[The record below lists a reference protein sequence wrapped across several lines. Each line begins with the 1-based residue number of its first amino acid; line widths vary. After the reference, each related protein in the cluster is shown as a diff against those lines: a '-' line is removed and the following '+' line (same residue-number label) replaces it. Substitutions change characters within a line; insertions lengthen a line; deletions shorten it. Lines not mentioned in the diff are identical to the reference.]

1 MRSVTVTMLVCV
13 LLGFGTPHAV
23 GRGPVPGAGGVA
35 ARPAVPQSA
44 GDAGSLPGGDLAAVR
59 VRHYRMA
66 GRVRPLLFWFG
77 RDNVGMARL
86 VWRRGEAGAR
96 GYEMLV
102 GTDPARAP
110 RAINRWGFIAERA
123 DEGGG
128 ALLALMTKADE
139 ASYDE
144 AAAGAGAS
152 PNDFRAIRG
161 RVSDGVARWEV
172 SRVQVPAPL
181 TVHDLDAAVAQVR
194 HDAAA
199 AVPRQMP
206 LAAGTRPGFLV
217 SVAELLDRAVT
228 TPGDTPASAGTLRYV
243 FGQRL
248 YELRLRQV
256 RRLTAAFDHRQVPAV
271 HATFEIHTL
280 ATGKRTAFEITSG
293 TEGDLAGVPLVIQW
307 QPRWWLKVELHL
319 EGEPGRAAGP
329 AGAVLPVQAAWFDT
343 LTTPRLR

>member
-1 MRSVTVTMLVCV
+1 MRRFLAPLISCALLAAAPAPLAGRDAPPSPGSAASALTSVT
-13 LLGFGTPHAV
+13 
-23 GRGPVPGAGGVA
+23 
-35 ARPAVPQSA
+35 
-44 GDAGSLPGGDLAAVR
+44 PGGDLAPVR

-77 RDNVGMARL
+77 RDDVGMARL
-86 VWRRGEAGAR
+86 VWRADKAGAR
-96 GYEMLV
+96 GYELLV

-110 RAINRWGFIAERA
+110 RGINRWGFIAERA

-128 ALLALMTKADE
+128 ALLALMTRADE

-144 AAAGAGAS
+144 AEAGAGAS
-152 PNDFRAIRG
+152 ANDFRAIRG

-172 SRVQVPAPL
+172 SRVRVPAPL

-194 HDAAA
+194 HDAGG
-199 AVPRQMP
+199 AVPRQMA

-217 SVAELLDRAVT
+217 SVAELLDHAVT
-228 TPGDTPASAGTLRYV
+228 TRGGAPASAAGTLRYV

-256 RRLTAAFDHRQVPAV
+256 RRLTTPFDHRQVPAV
-271 HATFEIHTL
+271 HAIFEIHTL

-293 TEGDLAGVPLVIQW
+293 TEGDLAGVPILIQW

-319 EGEPGRAAGP
+319 SA
-329 AGAVLPVQAAWFDT
+329 
-343 LTTPRLR
+343 